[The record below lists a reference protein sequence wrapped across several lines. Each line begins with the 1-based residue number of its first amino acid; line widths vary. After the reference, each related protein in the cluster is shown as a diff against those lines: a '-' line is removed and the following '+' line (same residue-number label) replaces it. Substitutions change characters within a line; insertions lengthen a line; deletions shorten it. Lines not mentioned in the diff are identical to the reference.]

1 MGRRV
6 RRNRRGMTL
15 LELVVTATIL
25 AILAGLAIP
34 LARVVVQRQQEAELR
49 RALRILRTAIDEFHQ
64 AVDPP
69 GLPPGSTVAVEPPVM
84 DPDTKYPKD
93 LDALT
98 QWVTVRTTVPGQGTQ
113 ERKYRFLRRIPED
126 PLTGGREWGKLCI
139 DQKPPQ
145 PGEAPPGWCGSHVY
159 DVYTTACRP
168 ALDGKSRYCEW

>member
-1 MGRRV
+1 MSHRM

-34 LARVVVQRQQEAELR
+34 LAQVVVQRQQEAELR
-49 RALRILRTAIDEFHQ
+49 RALRILRTAIDEFHE

-69 GLPPGSTVAVEPPVM
+69 GLPPGGSVTVEPPVM
-84 DPDTKYPKD
+84 DPDTKYPSD

-98 QWVTVRTTVPGQGTQ
+98 EWVTVKTTVPGQNPREQ
-113 ERKYRFLRRIPED
+113 KYRFLRRIPED
-126 PLTGGREWGKLCI
+126 PMTGSREWGKLCI
-139 DQKPPQ
+139 DQEPPG
-145 PGEAPPGWCGSHVY
+145 PGGMPPGWCGRHVY
-159 DVYTTACRP
+159 DVYTASCRQ